1 MKQENL
7 DLVIPSAAI
16 ERLVEYKSRL
26 KQCYQLH
33 TTGIIKHACSVPIL
47 DLSSVSIS
55 SFNGKE
61 MERFLEF
68 FYDNSTILQAIGF
81 NDSSALFYALSN
93 HYSIVVID
101 DVTEIICNQLNV
113 KTVRIEEVQDILNLE
128 NRDTYILPVENGTCN
143 SQMNLSSQSGIS
155 SINKRRFMTG

>member
-47 DLSSVSIS
+47 DFSSVSIS

-101 DVTEIICNQLNV
+101 DVTERICNQLNV
-113 KTVRIEEVQDILNLE
+113 KTVRIEELQDILNLE

-143 SQMNLSSQSGIS
+143 SQMNLSSQRGIS

>member
-101 DVTEIICNQLNV
+101 DVTERICNQLL
-113 KTVRIEEVQDILNLE
+113 KFPT
-128 NRDTYILPVENGTCN
+128 P
-143 SQMNLSSQSGIS
+143 
-155 SINKRRFMTG
+155 NKEGGK

>member
-101 DVTEIICNQLNV
+101 DVTERICNQLNV

-143 SQMNLSSQSGIS
+143 SQMNLSSQRGIS

>member
-101 DVTEIICNQLNV
+101 DVTERICNQLNV

-128 NRDTYILPVENGTCN
+128 NRDTYKLPVENGTCN
-143 SQMNLSSQSGIS
+143 SQMNLSSQRGIS